1 LAAAAGLLLG
11 AAMTPA
17 KAADL
22 GGGCCADLEERVAEL
37 EATTAR
43 KGNRV
48 VSLQVYGQVNKA
60 LLIFDD
66 GVDSD
71 AYIVDNDASGSRIG
85 FTGSAKFKPG
95 WSAGYLMELDIQDAA
110 SNQVD
115 NLGPDFDDPADEIA
129 IRYNYVYIESETLGR
144 ISLGQASTAADGV
157 NEVVLGNS
165 LRNADLHHGNDI
177 QIRFS
182 DGGGGAGFSL
192 DQIAGNLDGGRD
204 DVIRYDSPSIYGFI
218 VSASWG
224 DNDYADVALRFKKEW
239 NSIRVAAAIGYQW
252 DASGDQDTSP
262 EDDIDGADLENL
274 DFEVLSGSISVMH
287 VPTGIYAAFAAGN
300 KEIEDQ
306 DRDASFWYAQL
317 GIEKKFLPYGSTTV
331 YAEYGQYDDF
341 LTQFDVDIESSEATR
356 WGLGIVQKI
365 DSAAMEIYAQA
376 AFWSF
381 EASTGEVSEDLEDL
395 TTVMIGSR
403 IKF

>member
-1 LAAAAGLLLG
+1 MIGGSMKMTSRFALAAAAGLLLG

-60 LLIFDD
+60 LLIWDD
-66 GVDSD
+66 GVNSD
-71 AYIVDNDASGSRIG
+71 AFVVDNDASGSRVG

-95 WSAGYLMELDIQDAA
+95 WSAGYLMELDIQDSA
-110 SNQVD
+110 SDKVSNVAD
-115 NLGPDFDDPADEIA
+115 NGDEGIENEIA

-157 NEVVLGNS
+157 SEVVLGNS
-165 LRNADLHHGNDI
+165 LKNSDLHHGTNFTI
-177 QIRFS
+177 QGLGLKLS
-182 DGGGGAGFSL
+182 QLAS
-192 DQIAGNLDGGRD
+192 NLDGGRD
-204 DVIRYDSPSIYGFI
+204 DLIRYDSPSIYGFI

-239 NSIRVAAAIGYQW
+239 NSIRVAAAIAYQW
-252 DASGDQDTSP
+252 DATNDSSP
-262 EDDIDGADLENL
+262 AG
-274 DFEVLSGSISVMH
+274 DFETLNGSVSVMH
-287 VPTGIYAAFAAGN
+287 VPTGIYGAFAAGSR
-300 KEIEDQ
+300 EAEDIEE
-306 DRDASFWYAQL
+306 DATFWYAQL
-317 GIEKKFLPYGSTTV
+317 GIEKKFLPYGSTTI
-331 YAEYGQYDDF
+331 YADYGEYDDVAAN
-341 LTQFDVDIESSEATR
+341 LGLADSSEATR
-356 WGLGIVQKI
+356 WGIGIVQKI
-365 DSAAMEIYAQA
+365 DSAAMELYAQA
-376 AFWSF
+376 TFWSF
-381 EASTGEVSEDLEDL
+381 DVEGNNIEGLDDGEDL
-395 TTVMIGSR
+395 TTLMIGSR

>member
-1 LAAAAGLLLG
+1 MIGGSMKMTSRFALAAAAGLLLG

-71 AYIVDNDASGSRIG
+71 AFVVDNDASGSRIG

-95 WSAGYLMELDIQDAA
+95 WSAGYLMELDIQDSA
-110 SNQVD
+110 SDKVTQD
-115 NLGPDFDDPADEIA
+115 NDEGIENEIA

-144 ISLGQASTAADGV
+144 ISLGQASTATDGV

-165 LRNADLHHGNDI
+165 LKNSDLHHGSSLEI
-177 QIRFS
+177 Q
-182 DGGGGAGFSL
+182 GLGL
-192 DQIAGNLDGGRD
+192 QLKEIAANLDGGRD
-204 DVIRYDSPSIYGFI
+204 DVVRYDSPSIYGFI

-252 DASGDQDTSP
+252 DSSNDSSP
-262 EDDIDGADLENL
+262 DD
-274 DFEVLSGSISVMH
+274 DFETLSGSVSVMH
-287 VPTGIYAAFAAGN
+287 VPTGIYGAFAAGN
-300 KEIEDQ
+300 REVEGTEED
-306 DRDASFWYAQL
+306 ATFWYAQL
-317 GIEKKFLPYGSTTV
+317 GIEKKFLPYGSTTI
-331 YAEYGQYDDF
+331 YADYGQYDDF
-341 LTQFDVDIESSEATR
+341 AANLGLAESSEATR

-365 DSAAMEIYAQA
+365 DSAAMELYAQA
-376 AFWSF
+376 TFWDT
-381 EASTGEVSEDLEDL
+381 EADFGEGTVDGEDL